1 MTTSLT
7 DLAGSK
13 GGYYDRTD
21 PSKNFDKHVFI
32 AGRILQSAEMN
43 EIQTQQQNQL
53 KSIADALFKDG
64 DIVRDCRCAIDQTT
78 LTATLEE
85 GAVYVRGQVR
95 GVAETTL
102 TVPASGTIAIG
113 IWLVTEVITDAD
125 DKSLLDP
132 AAGNRGFNEPG
143 AYRLRAMPRWGLE
156 NEIVENGAFF
166 PVYYVDDAQLR
177 AKEPPPN
184 LDAVTQA
191 IARYDVDSNGSNYI
205 VNGFRVTR
213 LPDTVRDHQV
223 YSIAAGRGRVNG
235 FGVMTNA
242 AYRYEFDAQPDLRS
256 ITEEPAGAPA
266 AGTDGRQRI
275 NTRFTPIA
283 SVDRVLIIKELTY
296 QFKRGSGT
304 TDAIP
309 LTGGDSLENIISV
322 KVGQTAYV
330 KNVDWSLDTKSTHI
344 VWADP
349 TKPASGSTVDLVYQ
363 VRSEYPL
370 SDIDADDNGFYVK
383 NAVVASAGT
392 ALYTVFYG
400 YSYKQPRVDRL
411 CFNDQGN
418 FVVIKGIAT
427 DNDPV
432 APPVPS
438 NLLSLC
444 QIHQAWT
451 TTFEDTW
458 IANDGVRMISMSEI
472 EKMNNRL
479 DDITDMVAQLSLISD
494 INVRDAN
501 KKIGLFVD
509 PFINDS
515 QRDEGVKNQ
524 TAAIA
529 GNCLQLPITSTPLS
543 PEPENGIG
551 GITDV
556 VSCEFTE
563 EVILGNTARTSEMK
577 VNPYMAFAKFPAQVQ
592 LIPQID
598 RWVKTA
604 TAWTSP
610 ETRYFTTTV
619 YAPWT
624 TQWGMHMTKN
634 YVTGQSTVNELAS
647 SSTAD
652 SEYLREIDV
661 QFSISGFIPG
671 ETLTQVKFDTVVV
684 TPTAI

>member
-1 MTTSLT
+1 MPTSLT
-7 DLAGSK
+7 ELAGSK
-13 GGYYDRTD
+13 GGYYDRTNI
-21 PSKNFDKHVFI
+21 SKNFDKHIFI

-53 KSIADALFKDG
+53 KGIADALFKDG
-64 DIVRDCRCAIDQTT
+64 DIVRDCRCAIDKDK
-78 LTATLEE
+78 LTATLEK
-85 GAVYVRGQVR
+85 GAIYAQGQVR
-95 GVAETTL
+95 GVGDASITI
-102 TVPASGTIAIG
+102 PATGTISIG
-113 IWLVTEVITDAD
+113 IWLITEVITDAD
-125 DKSLLDP
+125 DKDLLDP

-143 AYRLRAMPRWGLE
+143 AYRLRSTPRWGLE
-156 NEIVENGAFF
+156 NETVANGTFF

-242 AYRYEFDAQPDLRS
+242 AYRYEFDAQPDLRA
-256 ITEEPAGAPA
+256 IAEEPAGAPA
-266 AGTDGRQRI
+266 AGSDGRQRI
-275 NTRFTPIA
+275 NVRFTPIA
-283 SVDRVLIIKELTY
+283 SVDHVLIIKEQTY
-296 QFKRGSGT
+296 QYKRGST
-304 TDAIP
+304 PSDPIP
-309 LTGGDSLENIISV
+309 ITGGDSLENITSI
-322 KVGQTAYV
+322 KVGTTSYVQNVHWSIDTAAR
-330 KNVDWSLDTKSTHI
+330 NI

-349 TKPASGSTVDLVYQ
+349 TIPPSGSTVDLVYQ
-363 VRSEYPL
+363 VRSPYPL
-370 SDIDADDNGFYVK
+370 ADIDADDNGFYVK
-383 NAVVASAGT
+383 DAMVASSGT
-392 ALYTVFYG
+392 VLYTVFYG

-411 CFNDQGN
+411 CFNDQGK

-427 DNDPV
+427 DNDP
-432 APPVPS
+432 APPPVPS

-451 TTFEDTW
+451 NNFEDTW
-458 IANDGVRMISMSEI
+458 ISNDGVRMVSMGEI

-509 PFINDS
+509 PFTNDS
-515 QRDEGVKNQ
+515 QRDAGYKNQ
-524 TAAIA
+524 TAAVA

-543 PEPENGIG
+543 PEPANGIG
-551 GITDV
+551 GITEV
-556 VSCEFTE
+556 VSCDFVE
-563 EVILGNTARTSEMK
+563 EVILGNNARTSDMK
-577 VNPYMAFAKFPAQVQ
+577 VNPYMAFAPFPAQVQ

-598 RWVKTA
+598 RWVDTK

-624 TQWGMHMTKN
+624 TQWGMHMTQN

-647 SSTAD
+647 TSTAD
-652 SEYLREIDV
+652 SEYLRQIEV
-661 QFSISGFIPG
+661 HFTISGFIPG
-671 ETLTQVKFDTVVV
+671 ETLTRVMFDTVAV
-684 TPTAI
+684 TPTA

>member
-1 MTTSLT
+1 MPTSLT

-21 PSKNFDKHVFI
+21 ASKNFDKHIFI

-53 KSIADALFKDG
+53 KGIADALFKDG
-64 DIVRDCRCAIDQTT
+64 DIVRDCRCAIDKDK
-78 LTATLEE
+78 LTATLEK
-85 GAVYVRGQVR
+85 GAIYAQGQVR
-95 GVAETTL
+95 GVGDALL
-102 TVPASGTIAIG
+102 TIPATGTISIG
-113 IWLVTEVITDAD
+113 IWLITEVITDAD
-125 DKSLLDP
+125 DKDLLDP

-143 AYRLRAMPRWGLE
+143 AYRLRSTPRWGLE
-156 NEIVENGAFF
+156 NEIVANGTYF

-242 AYRYEFDAQPDLRS
+242 AYRYEFDAQPDLRA
-256 ITEEPAGAPA
+256 IDEEPAGAPV
-266 AGTDGRQRI
+266 AGADGRQRI
-275 NTRFTPIA
+275 NVRYTPIA
-283 SVDRVLIIKELTY
+283 SVDHVLIIKEQTA
-296 QFKRGSGT
+296 QITRTSEPK
-304 TDAIP
+304 DALPI
-309 LTGGDSLENIISV
+309 TGGESLENITSI
-322 KVGQTAYV
+322 KVGTTSYIQ
-330 KNVDWSLDTKSTHI
+330 NVHWSLDSGSKYI

-349 TKPASGSTVDLVYQ
+349 TNPPSGSHVDLVYQ
-363 VRSEYPL
+363 VRTHYPL
-370 SDIDADDNGFYVK
+370 ADIDADDNGFYVK
-383 NAVVASAGT
+383 DAMVASAGT

-411 CFNDQGN
+411 CFNDQGK

-427 DNDPV
+427 DNDP
-432 APPVPS
+432 APPPVPS

-451 TTFEDTW
+451 NNFEDTW
-458 IANDGVRMISMSEI
+458 ILNDGVRMVSMSEI

-479 DDITDMVAQLSLISD
+479 DDITDMVAQLSLVSD

-509 PFINDS
+509 PFTNDS
-515 QRDEGVKNQ
+515 QRDAGDKNQ
-524 TAAIA
+524 TAAVA

-543 PEPENGIG
+543 PEPANGIG
-551 GITDV
+551 GITEV
-556 VSCEFTE
+556 VSCDFVE
-563 EVILGNTARTSEMK
+563 EVILGNNARTSDMK
-577 VNPYMAFAKFPAQVQ
+577 VNPYMAFAPFPAQVQ

-598 RWVKTA
+598 RWVDTK

-624 TQWGMHMTKN
+624 TQWGMHMTQN

-647 SSTAD
+647 TSTAD
-652 SEYLREIDV
+652 SEYLRQIEV
-661 QFSISGFIPG
+661 HFTISGFIPG
-671 ETLTQVKFDTVVV
+671 ETLTRVMFDTVAV
-684 TPTAI
+684 TPTA